1 MDKITYIEEE
11 MTSEQWENYCKKI
24 KEENRQKIRDAQ
36 KNRNSTA
43 PFANTT
49 ATANPNGCDENHC
62 FCDMLDEWGD
72 SVCKH
77 DVPST
82 FFPMIPNLST

>member
-24 KEENRQKIRDAQ
+24 KEENRQKIQDAH

-49 ATANPNGCDENHC
+49 AAA
-62 FCDMLDEWGD
+62 
-72 SVCKH
+72 
-77 DVPST
+77 
-82 FFPMIPNLST
+82 